1 MGPWR
6 ERLES
11 RVDSV
16 LRTKMKSERRL
27 STGAGILKSLNT
39 KHRRAVNGHSFVV
52 GLWAPWGQGLVC
64 REGSMGLRISTN
76 VTSINAQRQL
86 STQQKRNS
94 HALAAL
100 SSGSR
105 IVHAS
110 DDAAGLAISE
120 NIKGQTRGIAVARQN
135 AFNAISLVQVSEGGL
150 NEINNILIRLR
161 ELGVQAA
168 SNNIGDTE
176 REFLDTEVRQLLE
189 ESNRIAKTT
198 RFGNRTLLDGTG
210 EELEFHVGAFGDD
223 DNIIRY
229 NIKADATNSAI
240 GIDGLSVA
248 DKGGARE
255 ALQTVDEALIKL
267 GEMRADFGAVQSR
280 LNTTVSNLDIQY
292 ENLSAA
298 NSRLRDA
305 DIAHESA
312 ELASSN
318 ILQQAAVSVLA
329 QANQTPAAALRLLA

>member
-1 MGPWR
+1 
-6 ERLES
+6 
-11 RVDSV
+11 
-16 LRTKMKSERRL
+16 
-27 STGAGILKSLNT
+27 
-39 KHRRAVNGHSFVV
+39 
-52 GLWAPWGQGLVC
+52 
-64 REGSMGLRISTN
+64 MGLRISTN
-76 VTSINAQRQL
+76 IASINAQRQL
-86 STQQKRNS
+86 TTQQKRNS

-105 IVHAS
+105 IVNAA

-120 NIKGQTRGIAVARQN
+120 NIKGQTKGIAIARQN

-168 SNNIGDTE
+168 SDNIGDTE
-176 REFLDTEVRQLLE
+176 REFLDTEAKQLIE

-198 RFGNRTLLDGTG
+198 RFGNKLLLDGNG
-210 EELEFHVGAFGDD
+210 EEFQFQVGPFGDD

-229 NIKADATNSAI
+229 RTTADATTSTL
-240 GIDGLSVA
+240 GIDDISVA
-248 DKGGARE
+248 DKENARSTLE
-255 ALQTVDEALIKL
+255 SVDSALIKL
-267 GEMRADFGAVQSR
+267 GKMRADFGAVQSR

-305 DIAHESA
+305 DVAFESA

-318 ILQQAAVSVLA
+318 VLQQAAVSVLS
-329 QANQTPAAALRLLA
+329 QANQQPSAALRLLT